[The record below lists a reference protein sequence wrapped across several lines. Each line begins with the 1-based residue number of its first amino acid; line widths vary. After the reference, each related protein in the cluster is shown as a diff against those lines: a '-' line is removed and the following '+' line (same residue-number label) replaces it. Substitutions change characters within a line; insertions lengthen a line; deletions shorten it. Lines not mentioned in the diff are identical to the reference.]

1 MLSSQNPY
9 QTRFLLYCGNRRTF
23 ARQATEEEDP
33 EKMIALVERIIEAY
47 DAEKRREKNIQ

>member
-1 MLSSQNPY
+1 MIPISKYTEPEW
-9 QTRFLLYCGNRRTF
+9 RTF